1 MPRAGRTGA
10 AVGRSVPASGPA
22 GAVWCDAP
30 CCTAA
35 VVVTGVADAEVVA
48 GRIPAMCRSAIAGR
62 LAMIRGGAV
71 RRGRTAAGRARWG
84 ETGAGAAPAGCRDAD
99 AAAGLEAGPGAA
111 AGAVPFAGAASAV
124 ASGAVAPPPP
134 VRCPGAPLPEERE
147 DEERGGEAGA
157 GEGREDTVRLA
168 RWTVV
173 VAGAGFAPALPL
185 PTSLPAAADGRPA
198 AGSASPSVPVRA
210 ARNSSGP
217 PGDSERALPGRATP
231 WMRPTGAD
239 GSTAWPS
246 SLPKARSCHEAR
258 PSLNRS
264 PSLTPIED
272 RATVTVGG
280 ATCRQPPSQ
289 SPPPTPSR

>member
-1 MPRAGRTGA
+1 
-10 AVGRSVPASGPA
+10 
-22 GAVWCDAP
+22 
-30 CCTAA
+30 
-35 VVVTGVADAEVVA
+35 
-48 GRIPAMCRSAIAGR
+48 MCRSAIAGR
-62 LAMIRGGAV
+62 LAMIRGEAV

-84 ETGAGAAPAGCRDAD
+84 ETGAGSAPAGCRDAD

-111 AGAVPFAGAASAV
+111 AGTVPFAGAASAV

-147 DEERGGEAGA
+147 DEEREDEAGA
-157 GEGREDTVRLA
+157 DEAGADEGREDTVRLD
-168 RWTVV
+168 RWTVA
-173 VAGAGFAPALPL
+173 VAGAGFPPALPL
-185 PTSLPAAADGRPA
+185 PAALPAAADGRPA

-217 PGDSERALPGRATP
+217 PGDSERALPGRATL

-289 SPPPTPSR
+289 SPPRTPSR